1 MKPLMRLKIF
11 WLGAAGLLVGL
22 SLSACDSS
30 SNSTAAFA
38 PNSSPAAADATA
50 VAPQTPAPLS
60 ELESETLDTI
70 EMPPPGHFRL
80 KIDGQTFN
88 GKVEGLHGMPAH
100 CEAATEYDEATDSKA
115 FSFTQQFTAQ
125 DGRFI
130 TVGMSRLLYRD
141 EFWWNRSSGH
151 EIDQVVVTVSPD
163 IRSRLMVRRLEP
175 GSESHRVGEVGMSNA
190 GPHELPLVRLQRGEH
205 LSATAVGQLYA
216 LDEHPDALTGP
227 FEVAVVCPEPA
238 G

>member
-1 MKPLMRLKIF
+1 MKPMMTSKNF
-11 WLGAAGLLVGL
+11 WLAAAGLLVGL

-30 SNSTAAFA
+30 TNPTAALA
-38 PNSSPAAADATA
+38 SDASPATADAPA
-50 VAPQTPAPLS
+50 VAQQTAAPLS

-70 EMPPPGHFRL
+70 ELPPPGHFRL

-88 GKVEGLHGMPAH
+88 GKVEGLDGMPAH
-100 CEAATEYDEATDSKA
+100 CEAATEYDEASDSKA

-130 TVGMSRLLYRD
+130 TIGMSRLLYRD
-141 EFWWNRSSGH
+141 EFWWNRTSGH
-151 EIDQVVVTVSPD
+151 EIDQVVVTVSPN

-175 GSESHRVGEVGMSNA
+175 GSDSHRVGEVGMSNA
-190 GPHELPLVRLQRGEH
+190 GPHELPLVRLQRGEY

-216 LDEHPDALTGP
+216 LDEHPDALIGP
-227 FEVAVVCPEPA
+227 FEIAVVCP
-238 G
+238 